1 MCRIVAEVIAQWSMD
16 PLISYDVLFDEDDDE
31 MEQQQHDEM
40 VPHQEGEP
48 QPLAVSQKIK
58 AIVQKLHVNRGHASP
73 EQMLRLAKRR
83 KSSAEMQTAIKQFK
97 CPVCEELEVPQ
108 SRRQA
113 TMPHAE
119 NPNDIVGKDY
129 VQVELKRGDDQGVMR
144 AIKHNV
150 LTCVCLATGFAQ
162 QIICPTG
169 HSMAEAFHN
178 VWAQPYGLPNTVYM
192 VPAMA
197 DVSSDFQ
204 TYLAQGDI
212 KLVLAAAES
221 HWQSWVAV
229 VRS

>member
-1 MCRIVAEVIAQWSMD
+1 
-16 PLISYDVLFDEDDDE
+16 
-31 MEQQQHDEM
+31 
-40 VPHQEGEP
+40 
-48 QPLAVSQKIK
+48 
-58 AIVQKLHVNRGHASP
+58 
-73 EQMLRLAKRR
+73 MLRLAKRR

-204 TYLAQGDI
+204 TYLAQSDI